1 MFVDYKTC
9 FWTDVN
15 FLKLTNGLEI
25 LSNLIKIPDF
35 FWRGTDKLPQ
45 KCMCKTEAKEGPWW
59 TWKDAGNYRFTK
71 PKVVTRSCQEVQT
84 M

>member
-1 MFVDYKTC
+1 MFMDYKTC

-35 FWRGTDKLPQ
+35 FG
-45 KCMCKTEAKEGPWW
+45 
-59 TWKDAGNYRFTK
+59 AGD
-71 PKVVTRSCQEVQT
+71 
-84 M
+84 